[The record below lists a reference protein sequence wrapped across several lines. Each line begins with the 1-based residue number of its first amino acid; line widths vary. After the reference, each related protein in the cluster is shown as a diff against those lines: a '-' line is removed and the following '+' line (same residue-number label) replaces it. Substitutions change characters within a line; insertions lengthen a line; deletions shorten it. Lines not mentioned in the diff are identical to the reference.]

1 MIFKSIIYYFFT
13 IDCLIIVRVPCSLEI
28 TNSELGCVSYFC
40 QPYHSWE
47 KGAVEQV
54 NGLIRRY
61 IPKGTDIQKINQRT
75 IDKIEKLINNRPRKC
90 LDYKTPL
97 EVYNELYGAL
107 TT

>member
-1 MIFKSIIYYFFT
+1 LGDNFKKNH
-13 IDCLIIVRVPCSLEI
+13 P
-28 TNSELGCVSYFC
+28 N
-40 QPYHSWE
+40 
-47 KGAVEQV
+47 KGQSP
-54 NGLIRRY
+54 
-61 IPKGTDIQKINQRT
+61 PK